1 MYGFPKIIVDL
12 NYTVIYY
19 ILVCMNSV
27 ILFNEKEFTKKY
39 ITYPMKKKKTFN
51 KNSENFIVVNKTF
64 FYDVYEFK

>member
-19 ILVCMNSV
+19 ILVCMYSV

-39 ITYPMKKKKTFN
+39 ITYPMEEKKTFN

-64 FYDVYEFK
+64 LYDFY